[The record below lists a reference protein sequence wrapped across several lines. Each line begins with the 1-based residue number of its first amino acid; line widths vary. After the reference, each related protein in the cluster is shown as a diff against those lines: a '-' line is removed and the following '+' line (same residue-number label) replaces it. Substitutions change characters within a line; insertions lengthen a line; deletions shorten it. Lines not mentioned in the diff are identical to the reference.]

1 MQLSDQQRTEYNT
14 LIMAALFH
22 ETGKFF
28 QEDYG
33 GVKSNLN
40 QEKLAEFFIHGNPN
54 LKKEWQGILKWLN
67 QEEKDWFS
75 FILSHHYEEL
85 LDNCH
90 EDLASKKMIFA
101 QMVCEADILSGGK
114 RNQDKE
120 YIQRPILTMFNDINP
135 SANGHQQDKIKKTN
149 FYYSHKKLSTDA
161 VLPGENQ
168 DEGKEEGKEYKE
180 HIKAFIRELQ
190 KVVECL
196 PQPSLETLY
205 YLLKKYLWCIPAP
218 YYENNIDISIFDHVK
233 TTAAITAVF
242 YKHFASRLQ
251 GLTKEAITDRF
262 DARYSLIQGDISGI
276 QKFIYNISSK
286 GASRGLKGRSFYL
299 QLLSDAVSRYLLHE
313 LDLPIANLLYSSG
326 GKFYILSH
334 LQEDDAI
341 KNFENHV
348 NAYLYKTF
356 NGLIYFAVGKHDFNG
371 EALAGD
377 FSKIWT
383 RVSQE
388 TAKSKRNKFKHIME
402 TNYQLVFSPQSGYGD
417 IKFCTVCGK
426 EEENME
432 EKDEIRKCLTCLET
446 EEIGAKLRY
455 FNYLGETIDKN
466 NNGDLKFQFGNFFI
480 AYNIYPQLP
489 GNRQNNEMIYR
500 INDTDFLAGGLPGD
514 NMGFKFYG
522 GNEAP
527 KTTNGFIK
535 TFDEIATDS
544 TGIERLG
551 ILRMDVD
558 NLGYIFQRGIPK
570 EQGNVSQVTGL
581 SFYFDMFFQGYIN
594 EILKDVKNT
603 LYVIY
608 SGGDDLFIIG
618 PWNTVVEKAIKTRE
632 EFSRFTAYNP
642 YITLSAGIELIT
654 GKYPISRG
662 AAMAGEAEERAK
674 SFREEKNAV
683 TFLGKTLSWK
693 NFEICREIKELIMEI
708 AKENKG
714 IINRLKQIYLLYQKN
729 ESRYTNI
736 EIKTDE
742 IREEI
747 FYNKWMWRMVYS
759 LYRFSKDNK
768 KKEVEIENLK
778 RYLAE
783 GVYKNNKAEEDAI
796 SFIDIPARWAEFL
809 LRHENKE
816 EKDENS
822 KR

>member
-14 LIMAALFH
+14 VVMAALVH

-33 GVKSNLN
+33 SIKSNLS
-40 QEKLAEFFIHGNPN
+40 QEKLAEFFIQGNPN
-54 LKKEWQGILKWLN
+54 LEKEWLGIIKWLN
-67 QEEKDWFS
+67 REEKDWFS
-75 FILSHHYEEL
+75 FIQSHHYEEL

-90 EDLASKKMIFA
+90 EDLTSKKMIFA
-101 QMVCEADILSGGK
+101 QMVCEADSLSGGK

-120 YIQRPILTMFNDINP
+120 YIQRPILAMFNDINP
-135 SANGHQQDKIKKTN
+135 GESNLQRDKIKKKN
-149 FYYSHKKLSTDA
+149 FYYSHKILSTDS
-161 VLPGENQ
+161 VLPGENHG
-168 DEGKEEGKEYKE
+168 EGNGEVKEYKG

-190 KVVECL
+190 KVVERL

-218 YYENNIDISIFDHVK
+218 YYEDNIDISIFDHLK

-242 YKHFASRLQ
+242 YKHFAWRLQ
-251 GLTKEAITDRF
+251 GLTKEAITDRSE
-262 DARYSLIQGDISGI
+262 ARYSLIQGDISGI

-334 LQEDDAI
+334 LQSDDAI
-341 KNFENHV
+341 KTFENHV
-348 NAYLYKTF
+348 NAFLYKTF
-356 NGLIYFAVGKHDFNG
+356 NGLIYFAVGKYDFNG
-371 EALAGD
+371 EELAGD

-383 RVSQE
+383 QVSQE
-388 TAKSKRNKFKHIME
+388 TAKCKRNKFKHIME
-402 TNYQLVFSPQSGYGD
+402 TDYQLVFSPQSGYGD

-426 EEENME
+426 EEENMM
-432 EKDEIRKCLTCLET
+432 EKDEIRKCRTCLKT
-446 EEIGAKLRY
+446 EEIGAKLRD
-455 FNYLGETIDKN
+455 FNYLGETIGKN
-466 NNGDLKFQFGNFFI
+466 NNGDLKFQFGDFI
-480 AYNIYPQLP
+480 ISYSIYSQLP

-500 INDTDFLAGGLPGD
+500 INNTDFLPGRLPGD

-527 KTTNGFIK
+527 KTAKGYIK
-535 TFDEIATDS
+535 TFDEIAKDS

-570 EQGNVSQVTGL
+570 EQGNFSQVTGL

-603 LYVIY
+603 VYVIY

-618 PWNTVVEKAIKTRE
+618 PWNTVVEKAINTRK

-642 YITLSAGIELIT
+642 YITLSAGIELIS

-683 TFLGKTLSWK
+683 TFLDKTLSWK
-693 NFEICREIKELIMEI
+693 NFEICQEIKELIMEI

-759 LYRFSKDNK
+759 LYRFAKDNK
-768 KKEVEIENLK
+768 KKEMEIENLK

-783 GVYKNNKAEEDAI
+783 SVYKNNKAEEDAI

-809 LRHENKE
+809 LRHEKKE